1 MTVLKQI
8 IEQAQAQSLPEVI
21 AVVAAILYLGFAIR
35 EKIICWFFAA
45 VSTAIYAW
53 LFIEAKLYMESVL
66 NVFYL
71 MMAGYGWYVWTS
83 GRDDGHERP
92 IVVWPPKTHV
102 VAIAAIVI
110 LSCVSGYYLSNYS
123 DAVFPYI
130 DSLTTW
136 SAIWATFLVA
146 RKVLENWWYWLL
158 IDIASVFIYWSRD
171 LQLTSALF
179 VIYVI
184 MIPIGLISWTRSMH
198 TQAIHTQKDSEL
210 R

>member
-1 MTVLKQI
+1 LTVLRQV

-21 AVVAAILYLGFAIR
+21 AVVAAILYLAFAIR
-35 EKIICWFFAA
+35 EQIICWLFAA
-45 VSTAIYAW
+45 ISTAIYVW
-53 LFIEAKLYMESVL
+53 LFIEARLYMESAL

-71 MMAGYGWYVWTS
+71 VMAGYGWYVWTS
-83 GRDDGHERP
+83 GSDDSHKRRV
-92 IVVWPPKTHV
+92 VVWPGKTHLVAVVVV
-102 VAIAAIVI
+102 VA
-110 LSCVSGYYLSNYS
+110 LSCASGFWLSKCS
-123 DAVFPYI
+123 DAAFPYI

-184 MIPIGLISWTRSMH
+184 MIPIGLISWTKSMH
-198 TQAIHTQKDSEL
+198 TQAINTQKDSEL